1 MRIIPEKHDRE
12 KLIVMK
18 TWEQLFEEADR
29 GDIKALELCTSYCIQ
44 GDDETSPDLS
54 KALHYALL
62 IEENGGDSSPYFTWI
77 YTLQKDYKH
86 AYHAYKVAFMRGH
99 LEQMGEMALVCYHL
113 GKFEEA
119 YQYAGNTKEWQG
131 AFVLGLLY
139 ENGNY
144 VAANREM
151 AHTYYSRAY
160 RISNDPAAGE
170 GVERTR
176 SMDAP
181 ATSHVF
187 RNVAI
192 VVSVL
197 IVIITAGVLID
208 NNAKREKAKRLAQQ
222 EREEYEKK
230 QEAMIDELSKESEE
244 RLDNF
249 IQGKPQESQVY
260 NDFDIFQGG
269 DSSSSSSSSDSYS
282 TYEND
287 SDVYEESEVDNSL
300 EDIDVEELVL
310 DIRETYNS
318 IVSKISKGSY
328 RKVTTEKGATAYYKG
343 DKLKA
348 LAISKNQDGS
358 KYSRWLYYKND
369 NLMFAYYEG
378 KDAQRLYF
386 KDNKLIRWRRSS
398 DAKKAA
404 EAVNHDKEWENEQFV
419 KWETKALNDS
429 NTYQ

>member
-187 RNVAI
+187 RNLAI
-192 VVSVL
+192 FVSVL

-208 NNAKREKAKRLAQQ
+208 NNAKKEKAKRLAQQ
-222 EREEYEKK
+222 EREKEEQEKK
-230 QEAMIDELSKESEE
+230 ENEAMAWVDKEQEDALS
-244 RLDNF
+244 NYV
-249 IQGKPQESQVY
+249 QGKPVEKKRY
-260 NDFDIFQGG
+260 NNLAIFQGG
-269 DSSSSSSSSDSYS
+269 DSSSSSSSYSTDSSSSDSSDSYS
-282 TYEND
+282 TYEN
-287 SDVYEESEVDNSL
+287 SDEDYEDYDYDDEDYYEEDDSSSEYIFPYSDTECL
-300 EDIDVEELVL
+300 TADDVKGLSATEINLAKNELYARHGRIFDRQDL
-310 DIRETYNS
+310 QQYFESCSWYYGEYTR
-318 IVSKISKGSY
+318 
-328 RKVTTEKGATAYYKG
+328 TEWEQLGDDYFFTATE
-343 DKLKA
+343 
-348 LAISKNQDGS
+348 IKNRNLLV
-358 KYSRWLYYKND
+358 KY
-369 NLMFAYYEG
+369 E
-378 KDAQRLYF
+378 
-386 KDNKLIRWRRSS
+386 
-398 DAKKAA
+398 KKA
-404 EAVNHDKEWENEQFV
+404 K
-419 KWETKALNDS
+419 
-429 NTYQ
+429 

>member
-1 MRIIPEKHDRE
+1 
-12 KLIVMK
+12 MK

-192 VVSVL
+192 VDSVL
-197 IVIITAGVLID
+197 IVNITAGV
-208 NNAKREKAKRLAQQ
+208 
-222 EREEYEKK
+222 
-230 QEAMIDELSKESEE
+230 
-244 RLDNF
+244 
-249 IQGKPQESQVY
+249 
-260 NDFDIFQGG
+260 
-269 DSSSSSSSSDSYS
+269 
-282 TYEND
+282 
-287 SDVYEESEVDNSL
+287 
-300 EDIDVEELVL
+300 
-310 DIRETYNS
+310 
-318 IVSKISKGSY
+318 
-328 RKVTTEKGATAYYKG
+328 
-343 DKLKA
+343 
-348 LAISKNQDGS
+348 
-358 KYSRWLYYKND
+358 
-369 NLMFAYYEG
+369 
-378 KDAQRLYF
+378 
-386 KDNKLIRWRRSS
+386 
-398 DAKKAA
+398 
-404 EAVNHDKEWENEQFV
+404 
-419 KWETKALNDS
+419 
-429 NTYQ
+429 